1 MKSHNNLRTI
11 YGTSPMYI
19 SQTHMGPV
27 PYVFL
32 RYLWDQ
38 SHRWFSD
45 SYGTSSWKSKH
56 EVPCL
61 AVRHLW
67 DQSHRCLKSIYGTGP
82 IGISQ
87 PDMGLHAYI
96 FIMKSH
102 NYLRT
107 IYGTSPMYSS
117 QTHMGPVPYV
127 FLRYPWDQSHRWFS
141 DRYGTPSW
149 KF

>member
-1 MKSHNNLRTI
+1 MVLRDSWDWSHACMSVI
-11 YGTSPMYI
+11 YGTGPMLA
-19 SQTHMGPV
+19 SQVQMGPV
-27 PYVFL
+27 P
-32 RYLWDQ
+32 RYILIKLWEFEKLQ
-38 SHRWFSD
+38 EQLSIM
-45 SYGTSSWKSKH
+45 K
-56 EVPCL
+56 
-61 AVRHLW
+61 
-67 DQSHRCLKSIYGTGP
+67 SHRCLKSIYGTGP

-141 DRYGTPSW
+141 DRYGTPS
-149 KF
+149 